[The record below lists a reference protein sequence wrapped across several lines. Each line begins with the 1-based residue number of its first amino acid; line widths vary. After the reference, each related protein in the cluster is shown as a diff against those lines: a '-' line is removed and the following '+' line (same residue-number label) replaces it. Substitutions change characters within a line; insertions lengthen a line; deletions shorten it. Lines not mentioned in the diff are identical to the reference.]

1 MLHAKGA
8 YVAPFV
14 CAGGRTKWDSRR
26 VFCPLSAAGN
36 QSLTRDIACI
46 QRRFQPRCHSLDR
59 QLVPTTNC
67 PIDAGSDRWSQS

>member
-8 YVAPFV
+8 CEAPFV
-14 CAGGRTKWDSRR
+14 CAGRSTKWDSRR
-26 VFCPLSAAGN
+26 AFCPSSAAGN
-36 QSLTRDIACI
+36 HSLMREAACI

-67 PIDAGSDRWSQS
+67 PIDAGSDRGSQS